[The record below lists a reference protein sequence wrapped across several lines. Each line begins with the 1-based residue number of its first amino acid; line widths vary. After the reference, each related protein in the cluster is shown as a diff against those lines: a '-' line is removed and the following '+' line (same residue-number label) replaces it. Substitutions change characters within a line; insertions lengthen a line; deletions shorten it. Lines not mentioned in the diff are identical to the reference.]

1 MRDGD
6 LDYGKVEG
14 CIDSLNTLRGIG
26 LLRGGGG
33 EWVFCSVFSFWNGW
47 IIGG

>member
-14 CIDSLNTLRGIG
+14 CIDSYAEGDRAVE
-26 LLRGGGG
+26 GGGG
-33 EWVFCSVFSFWNGW
+33 GGWVFCSVFSSWNGW